1 MSLLQTHKKIQKLYG
16 VLYLIVFVSFVVAAV
31 LLIAV
36 KPVYVVGEAAQESFT
51 AF

>member
-31 LLIAV
+31 LLMAV
-36 KPVYVVGEAAQESFT
+36 KPVVAGEAAQESFT